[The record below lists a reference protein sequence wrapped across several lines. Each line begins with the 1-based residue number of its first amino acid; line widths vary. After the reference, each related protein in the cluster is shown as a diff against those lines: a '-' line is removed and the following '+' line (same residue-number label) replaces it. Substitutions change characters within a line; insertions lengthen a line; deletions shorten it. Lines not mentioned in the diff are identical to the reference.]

1 MKIAIFSDAYY
12 PQINGVVTSINSIA
26 RNMADRGHKVIIVA
40 PSYKNLQEQ
49 EYPGIKI
56 IRVTSISASFYDDFR
71 WTNPFSYIAYRALK
85 DEAVDIIHF
94 MTPVFISLLGIKF
107 ARKLNLPLVAT
118 FHTFIANPLYFEHL
132 FKGPLKITEEV
143 SWKYL
148 NLYYDCADYVSA
160 PTEEAVKIIREN
172 HCTAPLEAIS
182 NGIDFNIFDN
192 TRSPEFKKCWGLGDK
207 VILYVGRV
215 AFEKNLRNLMD
226 SFDLVYKTHP
236 DAQLLIIGDGPQL
249 EEFEKYASLK
259 ESRKKIIFTGAI
271 PHNDLVVSGVFEAVS
286 LFATASQT
294 ETQGITLLEA
304 QANGLICVGVREGG
318 IINLIEDGK
327 NGYLVSPGDVD
338 EMAEKLAYILENK
351 ASLGSMELA
360 AKEMVDVHKMSRII
374 DRWEELY
381 QNLIDNKENL
391 PVKDYLHFSAL
402 MKFTTQ
408 FKIDFRYFL
417 KKIRPSRTFVARNPE
432 FKRRPYRYRNIRSKA
447 PVSSTKLKKIRSF
460 RSGQRD

>member
-26 RNMADRGHKVIIVA
+26 QNMADRGHQVIIVA
-40 PSYKNLQEQ
+40 PSYKNLQEP
-49 EYPGIKI
+49 EYPGITV

-71 WTNPFSYIAYRALK
+71 WTNPFSYVVYRALK
-85 DEAVDIIHF
+85 DEGVDIIHF

-107 ARKLNLPLVAT
+107 ARKLKIPLVAT

-148 NLYYDCADYVSA
+148 NLYYDCADYVTA

-172 HCTAPLEAIS
+172 HCQAPLEAIS
-182 NGIDFNIFDN
+182 NGIDFDIFDN
-192 TRSPEFKKCWGLGDK
+192 SRSSEFKKRWGLGDK

-215 AFEKNLRNLMD
+215 AFEKNLRNLID
-226 SFDLVYKTHP
+226 SFDLTYQKHP
-236 DAQLLIIGDGPQL
+236 DAQLLIIGDGPQM
-249 EEFEKYASLK
+249 EEFEKYAASK
-259 ESRKKIIFTGAI
+259 DSGKQIIFTGAI
-271 PHNDLVVSGVFEAVS
+271 PHNELVVSGVFKAVS
-286 LFATASQT
+286 FFATASQT

-327 NGYLVSPGDVD
+327 NGYLVTPGNNE
-338 EMAEKLAYILENK
+338 EMAEKMVYILDNK
-351 ASLGSMELA
+351 TALGSMEKA
-360 AKEMVDVHKMSRII
+360 AKEMVDIHKMSRII

-381 QNLIDNKENL
+381 QHLIDNKDNL
-391 PVKDYLHFSAL
+391 PVKDYLHFSAV
-402 MKFTTQ
+402 MKFSTQ

-417 KKIRPSRTFVARNPE
+417 KKIRPTRTFVTRTPE
-432 FKRRPYRYRNIRSKA
+432 FKNRQYRSRQLRSRSF
-447 PVSSTKLKKIRSF
+447 VSTISLKKLRSF
-460 RSGQRD
+460 KSGHHE